1 MVNISDIDGT
11 LYSINFGTKSQSYL
25 RIYWFINTDTYM
37 YIKTHR
43 ACVCVC
49 VQILKYIF
57 AWIVIGTPICINIC
71 VRTSTALT
79 TMPSDVHRHTH
90 FVRLE
95 LTDGR
100 LVKRRGSRWYRFV
113 LVIVSPSAVHRTVSP
128 VVRTTFPA
136 GHPLY
141 SLEKTTVPFFQS
153 KEREKVKNSAM
164 EARESWRKEEA
175 GRKKKERADRS

>member
-1 MVNISDIDGT
+1 MC
-11 LYSINFGTKSQSYL
+11 
-25 RIYWFINTDTYM
+25 
-37 YIKTHR
+37 
-43 ACVCVC
+43 AC

-57 AWIVIGTPICINIC
+57 ASIVIGTPSCINIC

-141 SLEKTTVPFFQS
+141 SLEKTTLPFFHS

-164 EARESWRKEEA
+164 EARESWRNEEA
-175 GRKKKERADRS
+175 GRKKKGKS